1 MHLQNGGP
9 RTHTEQYHDS
19 PLTRQD
25 MVENTHILA
34 TATDKRRLPV
44 LEAVLIREL
53 DPSIN
58 SQVNARGTL
67 QLYDGPLLSDR

>member
-1 MHLQNGGP
+1 
-9 RTHTEQYHDS
+9 
-19 PLTRQD
+19 

-67 QLYDGPLLSDR
+67 QLFDGPLLTDR